1 MMVLSSSTSFSV
13 EKFLGVDV
21 VPSSLV
27 SIRSFWL
34 IGFNDHPI
42 CCFQPNIALGR
53 SMSSKAKKFFGE
65 ACRRP
70 LVTKVE
76 GPESRSKART
86 RAASKVESRE
96 SKVES
101 QNGSPQAVEGR
112 KRTTKRQR
120 TPHPGPLPKE
130 RVAECGQAMTIVG

>member
-42 CCFQPNIALGR
+42 CCFQPNIAPARG
-53 SMSSKAKKFFGE
+53 MSSKAKKFFGE

-70 LVTKVE
+70 VVT
-76 GPESRSKART
+76 
-86 RAASKVESRE
+86 KVESRE

-101 QNGSPQAVEGR
+101 QNGRRKQSRGPRVEVESQNTRR
-112 KRTTKRQR
+112 KQSRESR
-120 TPHPGPLPKE
+120 
-130 RVAECGQAMTIVG
+130 